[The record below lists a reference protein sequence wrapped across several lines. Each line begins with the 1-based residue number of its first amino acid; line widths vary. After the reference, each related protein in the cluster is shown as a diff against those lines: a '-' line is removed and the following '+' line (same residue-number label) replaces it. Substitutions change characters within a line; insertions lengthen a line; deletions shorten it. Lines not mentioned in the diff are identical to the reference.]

1 MEDLT
6 KMDLGIMFLIG
17 VAFAWIIAPALVHM
31 FIALYHLFTGVSDN
45 ERMDSKR

>member
-1 MEDLT
+1 
-6 KMDLGIMFLIG
+6 MDLEIMFLAG

-31 FIALYHLFTGVSDN
+31 IVALYHLFKGESNN

>member
-1 MEDLT
+1 
-6 KMDLGIMFLIG
+6 MDLEIMFLAG

-31 FIALYHLFTGVSDN
+31 IVALYHLFTGVSDD